1 MPKFVSHGWEIYFH
15 PQLFGTQYQELFDRV
30 SNLREKLPE
39 EDFKHHATV
48 KLFAA
53 IITAIET
60 KIPSDPKASHFALTG
75 ALKRYGRVKKMGLP
89 ERYRLFFRAFD
100 TPQLKTTV
108 ILWLGFPRKEGA
120 KNDCYEVFTKM
131 VARGTFPDN
140 LDELLANSE
149 AVGGAD
155 FRSIELSNPESEV
168 TPDERT

>member
-1 MPKFVSHGWEIYFH
+1 MANFVSNGWEIYFH

-30 SNLREKLPE
+30 SKLREKLQE
-39 EDFKHHATV
+39 SEFKTHATV

-53 IITAIET
+53 ITVAIET
-60 KIPSDPKASHFALTG
+60 KIPSDPFASHFALTG

-100 TPQLKTTV
+100 TPELKAIV

-131 VARGTFPDN
+131 VVKGAFPDT
-140 LDELLANSE
+140 LDELITE
-149 AVGGAD
+149 AETTQD
-155 FRSIELSNPESEV
+155 ELE
-168 TPDERT
+168 